1 MQNLL
6 EFLEKKGAE
15 YAPFDPS
22 RASRIFESF
31 KSDFLQSF
39 RPKVIHIVGTNGKG
53 STGRMI
59 ARGLKNVMH
68 FSSPHLL
75 ALNER
80 FYLDGKNLCMQTL
93 QEAHQILIQKPY
105 MQEASYFEYLT
116 FLCLF
121 LAKDLDYLVLE
132 AGLGGEF
139 DSTNVLKE
147 KISVFTQIGLDHC
160 EILGESIEQIATTKL
175 NSMGEVAFL
184 GIQNNAKVLPI
195 AQSIAK
201 ERGVRLEI
209 LREDSLLNPPF
220 VLPRFLLENLTLAS
234 RVLDFLEA
242 EYKLDYI
249 AKIDLQGRA
258 QKYSP
263 LITLD
268 VGHNPDGAK
277 AVLREFEGKKITLVY
292 NAYKQKDIAEVLK
305 ILSPIILEVQ
315 IIAVEDARVI
325 EREKLEQILQELN
338 LPYRD
343 FEEIKE
349 GVEYLV
355 FGSFSVVR
363 EFLCRAKEERV

>member
-1 MQNLL
+1 MQDLL

-15 YAPFDPS
+15 YAPFDPT
-22 RASRIFESF
+22 RAPRIFERF
-31 KSDFLQSF
+31 KSDFLPSF
-39 RPKVIHIVGTNGKG
+39 KPKVIHIVGTNGKG

-59 ARGLKNVMH
+59 TRGLKNVMH

-75 ALNER
+75 TLNER
-80 FYLDGKNLCMQTL
+80 FYLDGENVSMQAL
-93 QEAHQILIQKPY
+93 QEAHQVLMQKPY

-116 FLCLF
+116 FLCLL

-139 DSTNVLKE
+139 DSTNVLKD

-160 EILGESIEQIATTKL
+160 EILGEGIKQIATTKL

-184 GIQNNAKVLPI
+184 GIQNNAEVLPI
-195 AQSIAK
+195 AQKIAK
-201 ERGVRLEI
+201 EKGAKLEI
-209 LREDSLLNPPF
+209 ISPNDLLTPPF
-220 VLPRFLLENLTLAS
+220 KLPRFLLENLTLAS
-234 RVLDFLEA
+234 RVLDFLGV
-242 EYKLDYI
+242 EYNLEQI
-249 AKIDLQGRA
+249 ASLDLQGRA

-277 AVLREFEGKKITLVY
+277 AIFKEFKGKKITLVY
-292 NAYKQKDIAEVLK
+292 NAYKQKDVLEVLK

-315 IIAVEDARVI
+315 IIAVDDARVI
-325 EREKLEQILQELN
+325 EREKLEGFLQELS

-343 FEEIKE
+343 FEGVKE

-363 EFLCRAKEERV
+363 AFLERV

>member
-1 MQNLL
+1 MQDLL
-6 EFLEKKGAE
+6 EFLEKKGVE
-15 YAPFDPS
+15 YAPFDPT
-22 RASRIFESF
+22 RAPRIYERF

-39 RPKVIHIVGTNGKG
+39 SPKVIHIVGTNGKG

-75 ALNER
+75 TLNER
-80 FYLDGKNLCMQTL
+80 FYCNGANVDMQTL
-93 QEAHQILIQKPY
+93 QEAHKNLMQKPY

-121 LAKDLDYLVLE
+121 LAKDLDFLVLE

-139 DSTNVLKE
+139 DSTNVLKD

-184 GIQNNAKVLPI
+184 GIQNNAEVLPI
-195 AQSIAK
+195 AQKIAK
-201 ERGVRLEI
+201 EREAKLEI
-209 LREDSLLNPPF
+209 ISNLITPPF
-220 VLPRFLLENLTLAS
+220 KLPKFLTENLTLAL
-234 RVLDFLEA
+234 RVLDFLGAKYNLEH
-242 EYKLDYI
+242 I
-249 AKIDLQGRA
+249 ASLDLQGRA

-277 AVLREFEGKKITLVY
+277 AILKEFEGKKITLVY
-292 NAYKQKDIAEVLK
+292 NAYKQKDVLEVLK

-315 IIAVEDARVI
+315 IIAVDDARVI

-343 FEEIKE
+343 FEGIGE

-363 EFLCRAKEERV
+363 AFLERV